1 MTSMSHSI
9 DFRSPPDC
17 RFTLGVAVVGL
28 IPGFGYLAIFLCG
41 ILGALDSVR
50 LVAERLPTWFAPM
63 AIAGLI
69 FSAIVGLSSGTTCHP
84 RSGLRA
90 CAWLAVLLMAVDV
103 PLMLV
108 QLVSFFA
115 YYD

>member
-1 MTSMSHSI
+1 MTSLSHSF
-9 DFRSPPDC
+9 DLRSLPGC
-17 RFTLGVAVVGL
+17 RFALGLAVVGL
-28 IPGFGYLAIFLCG
+28 IPGFGYLAIFVCG

-50 LVAERLPTWFAPM
+50 LAAERLPAWFAPM

-69 FSAIVGLSSGTTCHP
+69 FSAMVGLSSGTNGD
-84 RSGLRA
+84 RRFGLRA
-90 CAWLAVLLMAVDV
+90 CAWLAVLLMVVDV

-108 QLVSFFA
+108 QLASLFA